1 MSTRDTR
8 DDNARGRLRA
18 QDSLRHQPDERTMP
32 VLGIDNINPSTPPTI
47 PYQGHQRPTCSHHT
61 LTVAWAL
68 LFFATKAHTPRR
80 REDFS
85 AKNSNRNTGAEN
97 TVSPDRIGRG
107 SR

>member
-18 QDSLRHQPDERTMP
+18 QDSLRRQPDERTMP
-32 VLGIDNINPSTPPTI
+32 ALGIDNITLSTPPTI

-68 LFFATKAHTPRR
+68 LFFATQAHTHR
-80 REDFS
+80 
-85 AKNSNRNTGAEN
+85 GAEK
-97 TVSPDRIGRG
+97 I
-107 SR
+107 SRRKIPTATQAQKTP